1 MFTITIYIK
10 GFAMSISKREHMLE
24 LLHTQDKWDYT
35 PSAFFCHFGPAF
47 KEGKAAVHRHLA
59 YYHATDMDF
68 MKIQFEHSFP
78 PLDSIK
84 EPKDWLKMPT
94 YGKDFYKN
102 ALEVIKGVVQAIDK
116 EALVL
121 ATVYSPF
128 MCAGHTV
135 GDELLLSHI
144 AENSEFVAIGMQRI
158 TESLKIYIQECIA
171 LGVDGFYVSTQGG
184 EAGRFEDAE
193 TFEHIVKPYDLQIME
208 EANKSS
214 CTILH
219 ICDYTLKYDRLQ
231 QFVEYPSTIVNTSL
245 ELVGSSITLQELYT
259 LFDRPVMGGMN
270 RHQAITKGTS
280 EQVLQEAH
288 EALEQA
294 PKRFILGADC
304 TVKADENRVKV
315 AVEAAHAFGSIN

>member
-1 MFTITIYIK
+1 
-10 GFAMSISKREHMLE
+10 MSISKRDRMLE
-24 LLHTQDKWDYT
+24 LLHTHNSWDYT

-47 KEGKAAVHRHLA
+47 KEGKAAIHRHLA
-59 YYHATDMDF
+59 YFHATDMDF
-68 MKIQFEHSFP
+68 MKVQFEHSFP
-78 PLDSIK
+78 PLQSIK
-84 EPKDWLKMPT
+84 EPKDWLTMPI
-94 YGKDFYKN
+94 YDKDFYQK

-144 AENSEFVAIGMQRI
+144 AQDPDSVAIGMQRI
-158 TESLKIYIQECIA
+158 TESLKIYIQECLA

-184 EAGRFEDAE
+184 EAGRFEDAK
-193 TFEHIVKPYDLQIME
+193 TFETMVKPYDLAIME
-208 EANKSS
+208 AANKSL

-219 ICDYTLKYDRLQ
+219 ICDYTLKYDHLE

-245 ELVGSSITLQELYT
+245 ELEGSSITLEELST
-259 LFDRPVMGGMN
+259 LFARPVMGGMN

-280 EQVLQEAH
+280 EEVFLEART
-288 EALEQA
+288 ALEQA

-304 TVKADENRVKV
+304 TVKADENRVKI
-315 AVEAAHAFGSIN
+315 AVEAAHSFLPK